1 MTIRIGAMAVGSAVL
16 ALGCMDLDQQEP
28 PREGVAALQIQSG
41 ARPETPRFIEGGSIP
56 YVLGFS
62 PETGQILGG
71 SHTLLI
77 PLTGTR
83 EAIDGANLPTSLHP
97 ELRGSY
103 VALNS
108 SLLQGHSTGPFASQW
123 WPQNRNGIAD
133 RWNSAVKDYGDLTSD
148 PDNLSPAEKY
158 DLLFYAGQ
166 GRSLDAPAGAI
177 TLGVGRADGLRAPR
191 ATRVAGPTTY
201 WELRNHGLYQGV
213 TPEYWWGH
221 CNGWA
226 AYVVAEDGGP
236 PQRDIRVKLSGGK
249 VTTCASVETGCILF
263 RTADIEALMTE
274 LYHSDSA
281 TMSGRRCEAREDL
294 VQRDQYGR
302 PVDPACRDLNPG
314 TMHIA
319 MTGLLGLGASSI
331 SSPSSA
337 RARRAF
343 VVDYTWH
350 REVWSYPVT
359 SFAIDTMAEVSA
371 QEAARLVCNGG
382 FQGADCYNY
391 RFNPYARRFV
401 RVSGRYGMVSDEVS
415 PEQLL
420 QPPAQRN
427 IPVMNV
433 ELHYVLELDDRLAV
447 IGGEW
452 IRNPALVN
460 GINGKQLHPDYL
472 WLPVRAQGPG
482 EDADDLGGSTDNP
495 YIAYS
500 RAKALLNLSRAAVTG
515 SRPSE

>member
-1 MTIRIGAMAVGSAVL
+1 MTMRIGAVAVSSAVL
-16 ALGCMDLDQQEP
+16 ALGCVDPDREEP
-28 PREGVAALQIQSG
+28 LRDGAAALQSG
-41 ARPETPRFIEGGSIP
+41 AAPAAARFIEGGSVP

-77 PLTGTR
+77 PLSGTR
-83 EAIDGANLPTSLHP
+83 EPMDAANLPTSLHP
-97 ELRGSY
+97 ELRGAY
-103 VALNS
+103 AALNS
-108 SLLQGHSTGPFASQW
+108 TLLQGQSTGPFASQW

-133 RWNSAVKDYGDLTSD
+133 RWNSVVKDYGDLTSD

-166 GRSLDAPAGAI
+166 ARSLEPPEGAVAGEAG
-177 TLGVGRADGLRAPR
+177 LPDGARAAPR

-201 WELRNHGLYQGV
+201 WELTHHGLYQGV

-226 AYVVAEDGGP
+226 AYVVAEGGGP
-236 PQRDIRVKLSGGK
+236 PLRDIRVKVSGS
-249 VTTCASVETGCILF
+249 TLTECASVERGCILF

-274 LYHSDSA
+274 VYHHDSA
-281 TMSGRRCEAREDL
+281 TVSGRRCETREDL
-294 VQRDQYGR
+294 VLRDVYGR

-314 TMHIA
+314 TMHVA

-331 SSPSSA
+331 SSASSG
-337 RARRAF
+337 RAQRSF

-359 SFAIDTMAEVSA
+359 SFTIDTMAEVSA

-382 FQGADCYNY
+382 YHGADCYNY
-391 RFNPYARRFV
+391 MLNPNARRFV
-401 RVSGRYGMVSDEVS
+401 RVGARYGMISDEVS
-415 PEQLL
+415 AAELL
-420 QPPAQRN
+420 RPPALRN
-427 IPVMNV
+427 VPILNS
-433 ELHYVLELDDRLAV
+433 ELHYVLELDDRLTV
-447 IGGEW
+447 LGGEW
-452 IRNPALVN
+452 IKNPAFANGVN
-460 GINGKQLHPDYL
+460 GKAMHPDYL
-472 WLPVRAQGPG
+472 WIPVRPQGAG
-482 EDADDLGGSTDNP
+482 EDSDDLGGSGDNP

-500 RAKALLNLSRAAVTG
+500 RARALLDLSR
-515 SRPSE
+515 RR